1 MLLYDNIFK
10 PKPNKNRAQSVLEK
24 SYGSNKNP
32 ESIKTERKMEEV
44 MINPESSI
52 PFSGKLVFPSLKSR
66 RLIH

>member
-24 SYGSNKNP
+24 SYGSQKNQ
-32 ESIKTERKMEEV
+32 ESIKTERKMEE
-44 MINPESSI
+44 ILTNPETSL
-52 PFSGKLVFPSLKSR
+52 PFSGKLVFPSLKSK